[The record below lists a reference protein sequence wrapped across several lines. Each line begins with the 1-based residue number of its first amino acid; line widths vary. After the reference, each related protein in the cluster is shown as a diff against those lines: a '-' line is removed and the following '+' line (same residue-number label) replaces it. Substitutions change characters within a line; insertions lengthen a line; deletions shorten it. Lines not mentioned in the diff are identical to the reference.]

1 MYGKH
6 QACFLGHGSRS
17 ILVEILAVSH
27 YLSSNGSGV
36 LELRVTM
43 FLDPKLESHRKEGRL
58 FSVSKVETC
67 LWKRGMC
74 PSLPQTKLI
83 LQWKARSTKSQ
94 LLAPPCREG
103 TTSSF
108 LSYCFCRDKEWPLQ
122 TAWQAG
128 VCSSYC
134 CHHRHHCPS
143 ARLLPPLPRLVLPW
157 LPLRPSPPLV
167 ISAASPLPFFLL
179 PSQPQLPPLSPS
191 GINQEP
197 GC

>member
-67 LWKRGMC
+67 L
-74 PSLPQTKLI
+74 
-83 LQWKARSTKSQ
+83 
-94 LLAPPCREG
+94 
-103 TTSSF
+103 
-108 LSYCFCRDKEWPLQ
+108 
-122 TAWQAG
+122 
-128 VCSSYC
+128 
-134 CHHRHHCPS
+134 
-143 ARLLPPLPRLVLPW
+143 
-157 LPLRPSPPLV
+157 
-167 ISAASPLPFFLL
+167 
-179 PSQPQLPPLSPS
+179 
-191 GINQEP
+191 
-197 GC
+197 